1 MRPRASTLVVASL
14 LFLTIWIG
22 VGLAISGGVG
32 VSGTVTIDASD
43 GPTVDV
49 VTNGGELRLD
59 GPDGPNTVDVEH
71 DSGNIT
77 LESTGQ
83 TTASV
88 NTNEL
93 GPGRYSTVRNID
105 TQSTNLTIT
114 RPSARPIT
122 VGGSIT
128 RLSINETIV
137 DGDGAADLTYNASGS
152 STISIPGLEPDKNYV
167 LRDVDT
173 NQVVALTR
181 ADSSGTAVFNDPDV
195 GQHNVEVGDYV
206 IEIREIAPNN
216 PLVDNVNVEFRIY
229 QEGTDR
235 IFVRNSTTG
244 RITTGDLPQ
253 DSAYSITVKSDGY
266 VTRQTFIEDPRR
278 QQTVYLLNNSST
290 SQIVRFNIDDRTG
303 DFNENVRVQVE
314 RSINTSSSPN
324 DEERFQ
330 VVAGEIVGSQL
341 EFQTVLE
348 KDVRYRISV
357 ANARGDERQLGSFL
371 IKSDQ
376 IIDLVISGINVG
388 YSVPDDG
395 PQINATQTVNE
406 TSGDKSLRLFVQD
419 PSQGTTNVQ
428 IDVVDFANRD
438 DVIDSGFASGPIGEF
453 SYSTTVSGADA
464 DKRLVAVVTYQF
476 EGDEVTTVV
485 PFGGSKYSL
494 LPGLDPDWRA
504 IFGVGFLLVLGG
516 VFSVANARIGALVI
530 PGAALALNLTGILS
544 TVVTT
549 TSIGLAF
556 AVAVGINIIRGSG
569 DILR

>member
-1 MRPRASTLVVASL
+1 
-14 LFLTIWIG
+14 
-22 VGLAISGGVG
+22 
-32 VSGTVTIDASD
+32 
-43 GPTVDV
+43 
-49 VTNGGELRLD
+49 
-59 GPDGPNTVDVEH
+59 
-71 DSGNIT
+71 
-77 LESTGQ
+77 
-83 TTASV
+83 
-88 NTNEL
+88 
-93 GPGRYSTVRNID
+93 
-105 TQSTNLTIT
+105 
-114 RPSARPIT
+114 
-122 VGGSIT
+122 
-128 RLSINETIV
+128 
-137 DGDGAADLTYNASGS
+137 
-152 STISIPGLEPDKNYV
+152 V

-206 IEIREIAPNN
+206 IEIREISPNN
-216 PLVDNVNVEFRIY
+216 PLVDDVDVEFRIY

-278 QQTVYLLNNSST
+278 QQTVYLLNDSST

-406 TSGDKSLRLFVQD
+406 TSGDKSLRVFVQD